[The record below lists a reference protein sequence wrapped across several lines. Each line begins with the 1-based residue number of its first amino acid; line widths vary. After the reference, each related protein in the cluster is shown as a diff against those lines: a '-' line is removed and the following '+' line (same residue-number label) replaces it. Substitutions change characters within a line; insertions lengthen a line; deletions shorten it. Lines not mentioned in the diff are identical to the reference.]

1 MNKLYQAAQSG
12 NLKLLQRLAGRGYR
26 LDEPNKDRWTA
37 LHFAIMGGQS
47 DVVRFLI
54 DRDISVNL
62 PNRQGQSPLHFA
74 AQVGD
79 EFIIAMLV
87 ENGAILDAQD
97 INGRTP
103 LHYAA
108 SGKSKLAV
116 KFLLDFHANPDVM
129 DRHYVTALQ
138 LAVDMGEEEIV
149 QLLLEGGAT
158 PDICWSERMSVRDPI
173 VSWSALHVAAKTSNL
188 EVMRMLLER
197 VASCDIMN
205 NMGVTPLHVAA
216 EQNCQEMIDL
226 LLESNADIMA
236 VDKDLDT
243 PLIVAIRARHLDNVK
258 KLCDDMTVGMKNN
271 KDQTPLHIAADLGF
285 YEIVEFLIEAGA
297 NQYCIDN
304 VGNTPLHNAVIK
316 KHKECVRLLLDCDS
330 DIMARNFENQS
341 PYSLS
346 TGEIATI
353 MKIYLDRNSDRIRAQ
368 PMDKMPRSTKATPS
382 RLKNKL
388 SPSKQGSYQGEQ
400 GSPSRLSQRT
410 PRRES
415 GSVSVKST
423 KSDYVVPNDLKGLE
437 NMVRHELDRTRSS
450 LMRHIEDVRKL
461 IRDLRTDMQKSNE

>member
-12 NLKLLQRLAGRGYR
+12 NLKLLQRLASRGYR
-26 LDEPNKDRWTA
+26 LDEPNKERWNA
-37 LHFAIMGGQS
+37 LHFAILGGQS

-54 DRDISVNL
+54 DRDMSVNL
-62 PNRQGQSPLHFA
+62 PNALGQTPLHFA

-97 INGRTP
+97 VNGRTP

-129 DRHYVTALQ
+129 DRHYCTALQ
-138 LAVDMGEEEIV
+138 MAVDLGETEIV

-158 PDICWSERMSVRDPI
+158 PDLCWSEKMSVRDQI
-173 VSWSALHVAAKTSNL
+173 VSWSALHVAARTSNL
-188 EVMRMLLER
+188 EIMRMLIER
-197 VASCDIMN
+197 VPSVDIIN
-205 NMGVTPLHVAA
+205 NVSLTPLHVAA
-216 EQNCQEMIDL
+216 ERNCVEMIDL

-236 VDKDLDT
+236 VDKHMET
-243 PLIVAIRARHLDNVK
+243 PLNVAIRARLLDNVK
-258 KLCDDMTVGMKNN
+258 KLCDDMTVNMKNS
-271 KDQTPLHIAADLGF
+271 KDETPLHIASSLGY
-285 YEIVEFLIEAGA
+285 YEIVEFLVEAGA

-316 KHKECVRLLLDCDS
+316 KHKECVRILLDCES

-353 MKIYLDRNSDRIRAQ
+353 MKIYLDRNSDRIKAQ

-410 PRRES
+410 PRREQGAPS
-415 GSVSVKST
+415 EKST
-423 KSDYVVPNDLKGLE
+423 KSDYIVPSDLKGLE
-437 NMVRHELDRTRSS
+437 TMVMGELDRTRSS
-450 LMRHIEDVRKL
+450 LMKRVEEVRKL
-461 IRDLRTDMQKSNE
+461 IHDLRTDMGRD